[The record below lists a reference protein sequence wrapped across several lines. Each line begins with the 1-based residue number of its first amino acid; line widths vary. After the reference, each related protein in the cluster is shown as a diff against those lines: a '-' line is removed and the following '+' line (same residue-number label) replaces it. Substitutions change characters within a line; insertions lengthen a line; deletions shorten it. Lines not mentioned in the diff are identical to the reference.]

1 MSGCSKKKS
10 DVRDW
15 RIRTATLHGPHW
27 MNRQREAPPP
37 PPPPAP
43 PLSVDT
49 ELDNY
54 SVKEILQLFKMP
66 MDFDN
71 ADMQRAR
78 RTAQRM
84 HPDVSRLPPK
94 YFEFFQKA
102 YRMLER
108 LHDAREFRE
117 HKAAEMQQQGGRDRL
132 GVLSVSSREDEQRS
146 SFAAEMSKRK
156 DFGEWFNGMFAKTRP
171 SDTQEDTGY
180 EKWLRAEACDAAPT
194 VRKMDQLNE
203 YFEKEKAAA
212 AAKYLARYRGVREM
226 GGGGHYELDR
236 YSEPEYSSGV
246 FDKLAYQDLKLA
258 HTENMIPVC
267 TSDALA
273 QRKQYASV
281 EEYRNS
287 RDAQNLTPASE
298 SDSRRQLAEISRGRD
313 DVDMT
318 RTFNMM
324 QQDETNRKKNE
335 EWWSLA
341 RGIK

>member
-1 MSGCSKKKS
+1 
-10 DVRDW
+10 
-15 RIRTATLHGPHW
+15 
-27 MNRQREAPPP
+27 
-37 PPPPAP
+37 
-43 PLSVDT
+43 
-49 ELDNY
+49 
-54 SVKEILQLFKMP
+54 
-66 MDFDN
+66 MDFDA

-84 HPDVSRLPPK
+84 HPDVSQLPPR

-108 LHDAREFRE
+108 LHDARQFRE

-132 GVLSVSSREDEQRS
+132 GMLSVSSREDAQRS
-146 SFAAEMSKRK
+146 SFAAEMSKRR
-156 DFGEWFNGMFAKTRP
+156 DFTEWFNGMFAKTRP
-171 SDTQEDTGY
+171 SDAHEDTGY

-203 YFEKEKAAA
+203 YFEQEKAGA
-212 AAKYLARYRGVREM
+212 AAKYLARYAGVQEM

-236 YSEPEYSSGV
+236 YSAPDYTSGV

-258 HTENMIPVC
+258 HTENVIPVC
-267 TSDALA
+267 TRDALA

-281 EEYRNS
+281 EEYRSS
-287 RDAQNLTPASE
+287 RESQDLTPASE
-298 SDSRRQLAEISRGRD
+298 AESQRRLAEMRRGRD
-313 DVDMT
+313 DVDVA
-318 RTFNMM
+318 RTFNLM
-324 QQDETNRKKNE
+324 QQDEINRKKNE